1 MAALPSVGAVLGA
14 APTPG
19 AALPSPSA
27 AATHAP
33 RAVRTALLA
42 LFLVSGAAS
51 LVYQVVWQ
59 RQLAALFGG
68 DAAATA
74 TTLAVFFAGLGA
86 GSWLW
91 GERSAR
97 TDDPLRTYALL
108 EGGIA
113 LAAVLATVLLP
124 LHHHLAPLLLPL
136 TTGWPVLEVP
146 AKMLL
151 AASILAPTTVLIGG
165 TLPVLGQVL
174 VRSRGELART
184 TSLLTAVNTLGA
196 AGGAVAAGFWM
207 QAALGLRAST
217 LVAAVANLLAAALAL
232 AIRGRFAWA
241 PADGAH
247 AAAPRALARSVLVLA
262 AASGFAVIA
271 LEVLWTRM
279 LALVLNSST
288 YAFASILVV
297 ILLALACGA
306 ALAHAG
312 CRLTRSAEWTVT
324 ALLVACG
331 AAVGA
336 TPFVFHWLTNG
347 LGYLRVD
354 GGFTS
359 YVVAVFA
366 WVALVTFVPAT
377 LCGAVLPSVVRLAE
391 RDALAAGPTLGRL
404 LAANTA
410 GGIAGALAA
419 GFVLL
424 PTVGLWG
431 AIRAVAILYLVLAI
445 VLAARRSGARTLLPA
460 AIVLL
465 LAFASVLDPARLASV
480 RLDVSKQESLHE
492 QWSTPHG
499 TVAVIARPKD
509 LVIEVDGSYT
519 LGGIRS
525 RFYEETQADIP
536 LLIAHEPRSAFFLGL
551 GTGITAG
558 AALRHPVERVTAT
571 ELVPEVALASR
582 KYFGDYTNGLFS
594 DPRARVVIGDGRHV
608 LLADP
613 ERYDV
618 IVSDLFVPWHA
629 GTGSLYTREHFA
641 TVRERLTERG
651 VFAQWLPLYQMS
663 RRELDV
669 IVRSMLDVFPQVTLW
684 RGDFLPRQ
692 PIVALVGQ
700 SAGARLEPA
709 AMLAATRAVGRHA
722 DATDASVVALA
733 ALLYAGNLTANADL
747 FVDAPPNTDDHPI
760 LEALAARTQ
769 SEVAAGER
777 RWLVGRELVD
787 LYARLDRSKPP
798 GDPYLAALDAEQLGF
813 VRAGEILYRALVA
826 IDEGDQGE
834 ARRLRD
840 AFRDLVPYGIYEM
853 FASRL
858 ARADRER

>member
-1 MAALPSVGAVLGA
+1 MKALPSVGAVPGA

-33 RAVRTALLA
+33 RVERTALLA
-42 LFLVSGAAS
+42 LFLVSGAAT

-97 TDDPLRTYALL
+97 LVDALRTYALL
-108 EGGIA
+108 ECGIA
-113 LAAVLATVLLP
+113 VAALLATVLLP
-124 LHHHLAPLLLPL
+124 LHHQLAATILPL
-136 TTGWPVLEVP
+136 TTRWPALDLP
-146 AKMLL
+146 AKALL
-151 AASILAPTTVLIGG
+151 AASNLLPATVLIGG

-174 VRSRGELART
+174 VRSRHDLART
-184 TSLLTAVNTLGA
+184 TSILTAVNTLGA

-207 QAALGLRAST
+207 PTALGLRAST
-217 LVAAVANLLAAALAL
+217 LVAAAANLLAAALAL
-232 AIRGRFAWA
+232 ALRGRFAPA
-241 PADGAH
+241 PADGERASP
-247 AAAPRALARSVLVLA
+247 PRALAKSVLVLA
-262 AASGFAVIA
+262 AASGFGVLA

-288 YAFASILVV
+288 YAFATILVV

-312 CRLTRSAEWTVT
+312 CRLTRSAEWTVA

-331 AAVGA
+331 AAVG
-336 TPFVFHWLTNG
+336 TSPFVFHWLTDG

-354 GGFTS
+354 GGFSS
-359 YVVAVFA
+359 YLLAVFG
-366 WVALVTFVPAT
+366 WTALVTFVPAT
-377 LCGAVLPSVVRLAE
+377 LCGTVLPSVVRLAE
-391 RDALAAGPTLGRL
+391 RDT
-404 LAANTA
+404 
-410 GGIAGALAA
+410 
-419 GFVLL
+419 
-424 PTVGLWG
+424 
-431 AIRAVAILYLVLAI
+431 
-445 VLAARRSGARTLLPA
+445 
-460 AIVLL
+460 
-465 LAFASVLDPARLASV
+465 
-480 RLDVSKQESLHE
+480 SKKESLHE
-492 QWSTPHG
+492 QWTTPHG
-499 TVAVIARPKD
+499 TVAVIARPND

-525 RFYEETQADIP
+525 RSYEETQADIP
-536 LLIAHEPRSAFFLGL
+536 LLIAHEPRSAFFVGL

-558 AALRHPVERVTAT
+558 AALRHHVERVTAT
-571 ELVPEVALASR
+571 ELVPEVALASQ
-582 KYFGDYTNGLFS
+582 KYFGEHTNGLFT

-608 LLADP
+608 LLAP

-629 GTGSLYTREHFA
+629 GTGSLYTREHFT
-641 TVRERLTERG
+641 TVRDRLTERG

-700 SAGARLEPA
+700 GAHARLDPDA
-709 AMLAATRAVGRHA
+709 ILSAVRALGKHA
-722 DATDASVVALA
+722 DATDASVIALST
-733 ALLYAGNLTANADL
+733 LFYAGNLTSHADL
-747 FVDAPPNTDDHPI
+747 FATAPPNTDDHPI
-760 LEALAARTQ
+760 LEALAASTQ
-769 SEVAAGER
+769 SEVGAGRR
-777 RWLVGRELVD
+777 RWLVGRELTE
-787 LYARLDRSKPP
+787 LYARLAAPISPA

-813 VRAGEILYRALVA
+813 VRAGEILYRAFVA
-826 IDEGDQGE
+826 IDEGDDRE

-840 AFRDLVPYGIYEM
+840 AFRDLVPYGTYEM

-858 ARADRER
+858 ARADRKR